1 MKTSNKNCGQYI
13 INRQAFIASNIF
25 AEYVTQNANGDQLDT
40 CRYVVYSYGKHFP
53 MYIFE
58 GGVWYA
64 NCDKYSVSTSKHQS
78 QANPCIGQQ
87 QPPTP
92 MDTKQMLTIVR
103 YGIAGLA
110 AMGVEGARYS
120 EHGVGI

>member
-1 MKTSNKNCGQYI
+1 MKHYGRIANKDCRTHVQH
-13 INRQAFIASNIF
+13 RQAFTANNIF
-25 AEYVTQNANGDQLDT
+25 AEYITHNANGDQLDT

-53 MYIFE
+53 MYIYE

-64 NCDKYSVSTSKHQS
+64 NCDKYSPTTSKHQT
-78 QANPCIGQQ
+78 QANPCLGQTI
-87 QPPTP
+87 PTP

-110 AMGVEGARYS
+110 AMGVQ
-120 EHGVGI
+120 

>member
-1 MKTSNKNCGQYI
+1 MKTSNIKCRTFVQ
-13 INRQAFIASNIF
+13 NRQAFTANNIF
-25 AEYVTQNANGDQLDT
+25 AEYITHNANGDQLDT

-53 MYIFE
+53 MYIYE

-64 NCDKYSVSTSKHQS
+64 NCDKYSPTTSKHQT
-78 QANPCIGQQ
+78 QAYPCRGQQ

-110 AMGVEGARYS
+110 AMGVK
-120 EHGVGI
+120 